1 MHCSAGSIIEHE
13 CALCLCDCRNVP
25 PWQHEQ
31 VLAELLADEP
41 AAGRGA
47 FRERLAHLQEM
58 LQQQNHNNSGQ
69 ILPAPHPPPVVA
81 VLPGSS
87 TSSSDGSSSSGG
99 WSDVGSSQDVQGVGL
114 QAVKVRAVLEQ
125 QLKTSQMFYVDSML
139 HLTWHAI
146 SVMDDEEQRLRQRY
160 AAAYHAAAGGVG
172 AAAAGTSGAAAAVQ
186 TGIGSSSGTLD
197 AAAATAPAAADF
209 TAPPFL
215 PGTRLFA
222 WQESGL
228 LAARGSSCSSHP
240 QQQWCWPAS
249 CFCEG
254 LEADLWA
261 AC

>member
-1 MHCSAGSIIEHE
+1 MFG
-13 CALCLCDCRNVP
+13 CRNVP
-25 PWQHEQ
+25 PWQQEQ

-58 LQQQNHNNSGQ
+58 LQQQNHSNSGQ

-81 VLPGSS
+81 VLPGGS
-87 TSSSDGSSSSGG
+87 TSSSYSSSGS

-114 QAVKVRAVLEQ
+114 QAVRVRAVLEQ
-125 QLKTSQMFYVDSML
+125 QLKTSHMFYVDSML
-139 HLTWHAI
+139 QAI
-146 SVMDDEEQRLRQRY
+146 SVMDDEEQQLQQRY
-160 AAAYHAAAGGVG
+160 AAAYHAAAGGLS
-172 AAAAGTSGAAAAVQ
+172 AAAAGTSSAAAVQ
-186 TGIGSSSGTLD
+186 TGVGSSPGTSNT
-197 AAAATAPAAADF
+197 AAATPPAVEDF

-215 PGTRLFA
+215 PAARLFG
-222 WQESGL
+222 WRESGSL
-228 LAARGSSCSSHP
+228 VASGSSSGGT
-240 QQQWCWPAS
+240 QQQWCRPAS